1 MRISLVVALS
11 ENHAIGKDNQLL
23 WHLPADLQHFKQ
35 VTMGKPILMGRKT
48 YQSIG
53 RPLPGRLNV
62 VITRDKNCKADG
74 CVVVNSIQSALE
86 AVKDQDEICVIGGA
100 ELYQQMLPVAD
111 RIYLTIVHHVF
122 SADVFFPEVNWA
134 EWNVVERVLR
144 VADEKNKYACEFLTL
159 DRKSIDTTR

>member
-11 ENHAIGKDNQLL
+11 DNRAIGKDNQLL

-48 YQSIG
+48 HQSIG

-62 VITRDKNCKADG
+62 VITRDQHVNAEG

-86 AVKDQDEICVIGGA
+86 VVKDQSEICVIGGA
-100 ELYQQMLPVAD
+100 ELYQQMLPMAD
-111 RIYLTIVHHVF
+111 RMYLTIVHHVF
-122 SADVFFPEVNWA
+122 SADVFFPEWNDA
-134 EWNVVERVLR
+134 EWHVIERVERA
-144 VADEKNKYACEFLTL
+144 ADEKNQYACEFLML
-159 DRKSIDTTR
+159 DRIRG